1 MQSQAVSG
9 VGPQRLT
16 RKQDRRVFRSRR
28 ALLSA
33 AVRLVSE
40 RSTTA
45 LSVTELAE
53 AADVSRQLIYLHFGD
68 RDSLLVEAALDLV
81 RRELV
86 PCVEECGDDQRGRA
100 LACARHYAQYR
111 SFYRAML
118 TGSCAFEMTRTLSR
132 SFTWL
137 TAQAVRTLFGEL
149 DEDTGADLVTLLG
162 AGSAAMVN
170 DWLIDGGESLDP
182 ENLAER
188 LLRLGSVLAGRQRAG
203 ARRRRQRQ
211 T

>member
-1 MQSQAVSG
+1 MPSESVPG
-9 VGPQRLT
+9 VDPQRVN
-16 RKQDRRVFRSRR
+16 RKQDRRVFRSRT
-28 ALLSA
+28 ALLTA
-33 AVRLVSE
+33 AVRVVSE
-40 RSTTA
+40 RGTTA
-45 LSVTELAE
+45 LSVTELSE

-68 RDSLLVEAALDLV
+68 RDSLLVEAAFDLV

-86 PCVEECGDDQRGRA
+86 PRAEECGDDQRRRA
-100 LACARHYAQYR
+100 LACAQHYAQYR

-118 TGSCAFEMTRTLSR
+118 IGSCAYEMTRTLSR

-149 DEDTGADLVTLLG
+149 DEDTGADLVTLLA

-182 ENLAER
+182 EGLAER

-203 ARRRRQRQ
+203 ARRRRQRR

>member
-1 MQSQAVSG
+1 MQSESVSG
-9 VGPQRLT
+9 VDPQREN
-16 RKQDRRVFRSRR
+16 RKQDRRVFRSRM
-28 ALLSA
+28 ALLTT

-40 RSTTA
+40 RGTAA

-68 RDSLLVEAALDLV
+68 RDSLLVESAFDLV

-86 PCVEECGDDQRGRA
+86 PRVEECGDDQRGRA
-100 LACARHYAQYR
+100 LAAARHYAQYR

-118 TGSCAFEMTRTLSR
+118 TGSCAFEMTRTLSK

-137 TAQAVRTLFGEL
+137 TAQAVRALFGEL
-149 DEDTGADLVTLLG
+149 DEDTGADLVTFLA
-162 AGSAAMVN
+162 AGSGAMLHN
-170 DWLIDGGESLDP
+170 WLIDGGESLDP
-182 ENLAER
+182 EELAER
-188 LLRLGSVLAGRQRAG
+188 LLRVGSVLERRQRAG
-203 ARRRRQRQ
+203 VRRSRQSR